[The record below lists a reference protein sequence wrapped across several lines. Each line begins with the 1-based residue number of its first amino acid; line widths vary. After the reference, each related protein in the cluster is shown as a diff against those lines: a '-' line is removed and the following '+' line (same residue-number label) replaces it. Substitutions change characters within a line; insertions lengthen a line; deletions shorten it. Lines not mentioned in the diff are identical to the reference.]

1 MKIRQIQHL
10 RKLKTLK
17 IKHNIEK
24 VKLVSTELEVIE
36 VDIEV
41 ASKSLLIKG
50 MIENL
55 NQKKKIA
62 LPKLKK
68 VILEKIIE
76 YCKYIKDNPPPEFE
90 KPLRSDNLSDLIQ
103 PWYVEFLNI
112 DQEMLFELI
121 LASNYLEIKSL

>member
-10 RKLKTLK
+10 KKLKTLK